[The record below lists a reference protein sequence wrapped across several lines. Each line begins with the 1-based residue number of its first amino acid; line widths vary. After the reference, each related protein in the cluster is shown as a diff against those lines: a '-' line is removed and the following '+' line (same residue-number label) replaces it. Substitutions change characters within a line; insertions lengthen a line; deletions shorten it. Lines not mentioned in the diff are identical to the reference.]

1 MYANFFGLH
10 SQDTNGLIVEHNR
23 ALFCPRLLVFTASQ
37 IDETTAHSQNK
48 ASEVEVITKMLHE
61 HSPLSPSTIGL
72 YIRNQTVI
80 IRGVD
85 GLYCNL
91 ASKRLQTNISG
102 SQKF

>member
-23 ALFCPRLLVFTASQ
+23 ALFCPRFLVFTASPM
-37 IDETTAHSQNK
+37 DETTAHSQNK
-48 ASEVEVITKMLHE
+48 ASEVEVTTKIFHE

-80 IRGVD
+80 IHGLD
-85 GLYCNL
+85 GLYCNV
-91 ASKRLQTNISG
+91 ASKRLQTDING